1 MDVLKVPFQ
10 IHSIIV
16 KKSYLIKHYA
26 LYAPKSINIYKSMTH
41 NIHLIQVL
49 IKPKGFSIVYLHE
62 QNYGEIKY
70 DANSSIN
77 GVFFVVHGLLKFK

>member
-1 MDVLKVPFQ
+1 
-10 IHSIIV
+10 
-16 KKSYLIKHYA
+16 
-26 LYAPKSINIYKSMTH
+26 MTH